1 MRTDDDSWDI
11 ESSVGATALGVAA
24 MRAAESR
31 RPDALF
37 HDPYAELLVTAV
49 GSESWTRIARGEV
62 EGLEAA
68 ATRAMGPII
77 GSLIARTCYFDA
89 YFQDAAADGINQI
102 VILAAG
108 LDARAYRLEWP
119 SGTTVFELDLPK
131 VLEFKAIALADVQ
144 PAAERREVAVDLRQD
159 WPTAMRE
166 HGFDPAVPTAWLVEG
181 LLRYLPADAQDQL
194 FENIVA
200 LSAPGSRIAIYRSGG
215 SAPDPNRLREAES
228 AGLDIRVDVGD
239 LWYSDEGRSDP
250 IDWFTSQGWTITRA
264 DPVEVLR
271 GHGREVPEDAAA
283 KMTTDTLFTA
293 RRPGGDSTR

>member
-37 HDPYAELLVTAV
+37 HDSYAELLVTAV

-62 EGLEAA
+62 EGLEEA

-77 GSLIARTCYFDA
+77 GSLIARTCYLDT
-89 YFQDAAADGINQI
+89 YCQDAATDGISQF

-131 VLEFKAIALADVQ
+131 VLEFKAVALADVE
-144 PAAERREVAVDLRQD
+144 PVAERREVAVDLRQD

-181 LLRYLPADAQDQL
+181 LLRYLPADAQDRL
-194 FENIVA
+194 FDSIVA
-200 LSAPGSRIAIYRSGG
+200 LSAPGSRIGIYRSGM
-215 SAPDPNRLREAES
+215 SAPDPNAVREVES
-228 AGLDIRVDVGD
+228 AGIDVRVDVGT

-250 IDWFTSQGWTITRA
+250 IDWFTSHGWTATRA

-271 GHGREVPEDAAA
+271 NRGREVPQDAAA
-283 KMTTDTLFTA
+283 KMTTDILFTA
-293 RRPGGDSTR
+293 RRP

>member
-77 GSLIARTCYFDA
+77 GSLIARTCYLDA
-89 YFQDAAADGINQI
+89 YCQDAAADGIGQF

-119 SGTTVFELDLPK
+119 SGTTIFELDLPK
-131 VLEFKAIALADVQ
+131 VLEFKAVALADVE
-144 PAAERREVAVDLRQD
+144 PVADRREVAVDLRHD

-181 LLRYLPADAQDQL
+181 LLRYLPADAQERMFD
-194 FENIVA
+194 NIVA
-200 LSAPGSRIAIYRSGG
+200 LSAPGSRIGIYRSGL
-215 SAPDPNRLREAES
+215 SAPDPNAMREVES
-228 AGLDIRVDVGD
+228 AGIDVRVDVGA

-250 IDWFTSQGWTITRA
+250 IDWFTDHDWTVTRA

-271 GHGREVPEDAAA
+271 SRGREVSEDAVA
-283 KMTTDTLFTA
+283 KMTTDYLFIA